1 MTCGCMGKGFNPTPE
16 SSSKPNKTPFR
27 HIVFFVFVAFDSP
40 RLEHTSC
47 LIIITLT
54 MMNDERATWKIT
66 AWLEEK
72 PLLIA
77 VNCLAGLAIFF
88 FGATQ
93 SPYYTFSLDHLE
105 LMLDKKS

>member
-1 MTCGCMGKGFNPTPE
+1 MGEGFNPTPE

-27 HIVFFVFVAFDSP
+27 HIVFFVFFVTFDSP
-40 RLEHTSC
+40 NLEHISYLVIPTF
-47 LIIITLT
+47 I